1 MSSLE
6 LRRRLMATEPTD
18 IIIDARKGGVSGDAA
33 NDAALM
39 EVIHEQGWSKSAK
52 YMTKREAEAVT
63 DIGTY
68 FSNHIDIVDLEA
80 FGYFSSVETVE
91 YNAFAGLTY
100 LKRISIPKNVKYGYG
115 IETTMPTAYMYS
127 LSVNSE
133 NPIYS
138 SLDNVLYKNSTTL
151 VLVPKSVEG
160 EIVVREGVT
169 EISSSAFQNCKKVE
183 RIVLPDSITAIG
195 QYAFRYCESLQEINL
210 PKKLTALNVYV
221 FDYCPSLTLSE
232 FNLPDVVKASSGSY
246 FGGRTNPP
254 KKINNTRLYL
264 PKVTGEIATYIYGLG
279 SGGIG
284 YVYIGEGCT
293 KITSINPYR
302 QTTIYICMAS
312 TPPTLSSLTVK
323 RDVCGKELYVPR
335 DSIQQYRDNEYWAGS
350 FTDIYAVEDINPDL
364 LAYMKFETDTLPQ

>member
-1 MSSLE
+1 MSLE

-18 IIIDARKGGVSGDAA
+18 IIIDARYGGVSGNPA

-39 EVIHEQGWSKSAK
+39 QVIYARKWSKSSE

-115 IETTMPTAYMYS
+115 IESTMPTEYMYS

-160 EIVVREGVT
+160 EIVVRERVT
-169 EISSSAFQNCKKVE
+169 EISSYAFQNCKKVE

-195 QYAFRYCESLQEINL
+195 QHAFRYCESLQEINL
-210 PKKLTALNVYV
+210 PKKLTALNIYV

-232 FNLPDVVKASSGSY
+232 FNLPDVVKTSGGY
-246 FGGRTNPP
+246 FGGRNNPP
-254 KKINNTRLYL
+254 KRINNTRLYL
-264 PKVTGEIATYIYGLG
+264 PKVTGEIATYIYGTG
-279 SGGIG
+279 SGKIG

-293 KITSINPYR
+293 KITAINPYVN
-302 QTTIYICMAS
+302 TTIYVCMAS
-312 TPPTLSSLTVK
+312 TPPTLLSLAAQ

-335 DSIQQYRDNEYWAGS
+335 DAIQQYRDNEYWAGS
-350 FTDIYAVEDINPDL
+350 FTDIYAVEDIDSDL
-364 LAYMKFETDTLPQ
+364 LAYMKFETDILPQ

>member
-1 MSSLE
+1 MIEALI
-6 LRRRLMATEPTD
+6 RRQQQSFDP
-18 IIIDARKGGVSGDAA
+18 IIIDARKGGVSGDKV

-39 EVIHEQGWSKSAK
+39 SVIYAQGWSKSPL
-52 YMTKREAEAVT
+52 YMTQREAEAVT

-115 IETTMPTAYMYS
+115 IESIMPTEYMYS

-160 EIVVREGVT
+160 EIVVLEGVT
-169 EISSSAFQNCKKVE
+169 ALSSNSFQNCKKVE
-183 RIVLPDSITAIG
+183 RIVLPNSITAIG

-210 PKKLTALNVYV
+210 PKKLTALNIYV
-221 FDYCPSLTLSE
+221 FDNCPSLTLPE
-232 FNLPDVVKASSGSY
+232 FNLPDVVKTSGSY

-254 KKINNTRLYL
+254 KRINNTRLYL
-264 PKVTGEIATYIYGLG
+264 PKVTGEIATYIYGIG
-279 SGGIG
+279 SGRIG

-293 KITSINPYR
+293 KIASINPYVN
-302 QTTIYICMAS
+302 TTIYVCMAS
-312 TPPTLSSLTVK
+312 TPPTLSSLTAE

-335 DSIQQYRDNEYWAGS
+335 DAIQQYKDNEYWAGS
-350 FTDIYAVEDINPDL
+350 FTDIYAVEDINPNL
-364 LAYMKFETDTLPQ
+364 LAYMKFETDILPQ